1 MGGLV
6 LAALVLIGLSAVFLG
21 RRPSSRTLTAPG
33 GPARASLLAARE
45 LPGGEPSRAIPVD
58 SPIVIDRHA
67 ERWPCPV
74 CGGAVRCEPH
84 RVEHLEGA
92 RYRVA
97 RPCCPRCG
105 FERDVYF
112 VLRPSTAAN

>member
-6 LAALVLIGLSAVFLG
+6 LAALVLIGLIAVFLG
-21 RRPSSRTLTAPG
+21 RRPSAWTLTSPRD
-33 GPARASLLAARE
+33 PARASLVAASE

-74 CGGAVRCEPH
+74 CAGAVRCEPH
-84 RVEHLEGA
+84 RVEHHEGA

-97 RPCCPRCG
+97 RPHCPRCG
-105 FERDVYF
+105 LERDVYF
-112 VLRPSTAAN
+112 VLRPNTAPS